1 MTASN
6 DPGRP
11 SEPTPAP
18 GRTAWP
24 GELIALRWP
33 LTVLAVVAL
42 SLFALQRGCRSV
54 QQGQEDAVKSLGE
67 AAATIAQRF
76 SSGTIT
82 TTFIA
87 ALPQLAPDS
96 GLKLELAAFEA
107 TEILSRSD
115 DRRVLFD
122 LVPLGTTVTEIR
134 VPVTY
139 RYHLRLDEPWHL
151 DVRDHACLVQAPR
164 IQPTLPP
171 ALHSDRMQKRVYSG
185 WLRFDDAEQMA
196 TLERSLTP
204 AFSARA
210 GDSRHLEL
218 VREICR
224 QRVAEFVRSWL
235 LVEDHWQS
243 DRFSSVTVVFAGE
256 NRDPARLAPTIELG
270 ILPRD

>member
-6 DPGRP
+6 DGGPQP
-11 SEPTPAP
+11 EPIPAP
-18 GRTAWP
+18 RPTTWLGV
-24 GELIALRWP
+24 LFALRWP
-33 LTVLAVVAL
+33 LTLLLVVVLGLV
-42 SLFALQRGCRSV
+42 ALQRTVR
-54 QQGQEDAVKSLGE
+54 QAQRDAVESLGE

-122 LVPLGTTVTEIR
+122 LLSLGTTVTEIR

-139 RYHLRLDEPWHL
+139 RYHLRLDEPWQL

-164 IQPTLPP
+164 IHPTLPP
-171 ALHSDRMQKRVYSG
+171 ALHSDGIEKRVSSG

-210 GDSRHLEL
+210 GDPRHVEL

-224 QRVAEFVRSWL
+224 RRVAEFVRSWL
-235 LVEDHWQS
+235 LVENHWQS
-243 DRFSSVTVVFAGE
+243 DRFSSVTVVFADE
-256 NRDPARLAPTIELG
+256 NRDPALLGPTLELE
-270 ILPRD
+270 IQPR